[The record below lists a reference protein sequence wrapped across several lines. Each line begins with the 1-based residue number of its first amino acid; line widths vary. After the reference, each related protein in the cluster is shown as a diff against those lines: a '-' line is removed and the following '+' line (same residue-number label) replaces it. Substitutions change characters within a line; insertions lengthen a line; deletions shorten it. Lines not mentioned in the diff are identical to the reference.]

1 MLETIKE
8 QIKSTLENFYQL
20 KYEQEIGIVV
30 EEPKNPELG
39 DISIPIFRS
48 LNIIS
53 ILFFG
58 TDKL

>member
-39 DISIPIFRS
+39 DISIPIFSVVKAMRRQ
-48 LNIIS
+48 I
-53 ILFFG
+53 G
-58 TDKL
+58 RAA

>member
-30 EEPKNPELG
+30 EAT
-39 DISIPIFRS
+39 S
-48 LNIIS
+48 LDDFVNRA
-53 ILFFG
+53 
-58 TDKL
+58 

>member
-39 DISIPIFRS
+39 DISIPI
-48 LNIIS
+48 LV
-53 ILFFG
+53 
-58 TDKL
+58 